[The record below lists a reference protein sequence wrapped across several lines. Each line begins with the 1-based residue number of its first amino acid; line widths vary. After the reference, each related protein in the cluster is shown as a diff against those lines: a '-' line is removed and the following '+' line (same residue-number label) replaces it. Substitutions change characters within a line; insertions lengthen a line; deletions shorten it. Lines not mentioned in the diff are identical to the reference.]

1 MIKEQTMMV
10 QSFKEVLNTGKFV
23 VTSEIGPPKGTNI
36 EKMCHHIDVLKGAV
50 DAINVTDHQSSV
62 MRFPSIGGCL
72 HVKEQGGEPILQ
84 MTCRDRNQMAL
95 QAELLLAYTRGVRNV
110 LCLTGDS
117 IVVGDH
123 KHAADVFE
131 FDSVQLLRAVRCL
144 ESGKDIGGNDLD
156 GAVQFCAGA
165 IVTPEAHPLEPQ
177 LIKFEKKVEAGAEF
191 FQTQAVYDLDNFSKF
206 MEHARKF
213 RVKVLAGIVL
223 LVSARMAKYMTEN
236 VPGIFVPKNL
246 IDELAGA
253 PKGGALSKGIE
264 IAGRMIA
271 EIKRNSICDGV
282 HIMAIGKEEVVPDI
296 LAAAGL
302 SPGNP
307 AHTSETKPLTAS

>member
-1 MIKEQTMMV
+1 MRRETMA
-10 QSFKEVLNTGKFV
+10 QSFREVLNSGEFV
-23 VTSEIGPPKGTNI
+23 VTSEIGPPKGTNLD
-36 EKMCHHIDVLKGAV
+36 KMCHHIDILKDKV

-72 HVKEQGGEPILQ
+72 HVRERGGEPILQ

-131 FDSVQLLRAVRCL
+131 LDSTQLLRAIRQL
-144 ESGKDIGGNDLD
+144 ESGKDLGGNELD
-156 GAVQFCAGA
+156 GAVEFCAGA
-165 IVTPEAHPLEPQ
+165 IVTPEARPLEPQ
-177 LIKFEKKVEAGAEF
+177 LIKFEKKVDSGAEF
-191 FQTQAVYDLDNFSKF
+191 FQTQAIYDLDDFAKF
-206 MEHARKF
+206 MEYARQF
-213 RVKVLAGIVL
+213 PVKVLAGIVL
-223 LVSARMAKYMTEN
+223 LVSARMAKYMTDN
-236 VPGIFVPKNL
+236 VPGIFVPQNL
-246 IDELAGA
+246 IDELASA
-253 PKGGALSKGIE
+253 PKGEALKKGIE

-271 EIKRNSICDGV
+271 ILKSDSICDGV
-282 HIMAIGKEEVVPDI
+282 HIMAIGREELVPDI

-302 SPGNP
+302 SNG
-307 AHTSETKPLTAS
+307 HQG